1 MGRLFWKLFLAF
13 LSAQVLAGL
22 AVGLVI
28 SLLYPRPQSPAGGQE
43 ARLIGMLEREARW
56 VRQLDTTQLRRALA
70 SDAPVP
76 APAPAL
82 VPGLGG
88 PDGPAPML
96 LAIDTQGQELLGRPY
111 LTDWLHTAH
120 SVTMADGTVL
130 RLFFAPLP
138 GRTGPP
144 GGPPAVPPFPL
155 VHLLIGLLTA
165 LAFSALLAWYL
176 TRPLRHLRQGFEALG
191 AGHLETRVAAQM
203 GHRQDEIGELGQRFD
218 TMAER
223 VQQLLQAQR
232 RLLHDVSHELR
243 SPLARLA
250 AAVGLLRQNPARYEA
265 SLVRIERETTRLDQL
280 VGELLT
286 LSRLEAGTNGAE
298 AGLID
303 LSDLL
308 ADAVEDARFEGQT
321 RACSVRLNG
330 REGLRLNGQA
340 ELLYRAFDNILRN
353 ALRHSPQGGT
363 INVTVSADQGWGRIL
378 IEDEGQG
385 LPETVLAHV
394 FEPFQRGGTAED
406 GSGFGLG
413 LAIARRAVEAHGG
426 RIVARNRA
434 TGGLCVEIALPLA

>member
-13 LSAQVLAGL
+13 LGAQVLAGL
-22 AVGLVI
+22 AVGVML
-28 SLLYPRPQSPAGGQE
+28 SLLFPRPQFGADGPGPRQPRVLDRELRWIGQ
-43 ARLIGMLEREARW
+43 L
-56 VRQLDTTQLRRALA
+56 TTEQLRR
-70 SDAPVP
+70 S
-76 APAPAL
+76 
-82 VPGLGG
+82 
-88 PDGPAPML
+88 L
-96 LAIDTQGQELLGRPY
+96 LADPRTTEPDRPAETALLAVDAQGNELLGRPY
-111 LTDWLHTAH
+111 LADWLHAARST
-120 SVTMADGTVL
+120 TLADGKTV
-130 RLFFAPLP
+130 RVFAPSLE
-138 GRTGPP
+138 GRPP
-144 GGPPAVPPFPL
+144 PFGGPGVPPFPL
-155 VHLLIGLLTA
+155 VHLLSGLLTA

-191 AGHLETRVAAQM
+191 EGRLETRVAAHM
-203 GHRQDEIGELGQRFD
+203 SHRQDEIGELGQRFD
-218 TMAER
+218 AMAER

-250 AAVGLLRQNPARYEA
+250 AAVGLLRQNPARYES
-265 SLVRIERETTRLDQL
+265 SLVRIERETARLDQL

-286 LSRLEAGTNGAE
+286 LSRLEAGTNSTGTE
-298 AGLID
+298 RVE

-308 ADAVEDARFEGQT
+308 ADAVEDARFEGQS

-330 REGLRLNGQA
+330 RDGLILQGQS

-363 INVTVSADQGWGRIL
+363 VNVTVSAGEGRVRIL

-385 LPETVLAHV
+385 LPEATLAHV

-406 GSGFGLG
+406 GTGFGLG

-426 RIVARNRA
+426 RISARNRS
-434 TGGLCVEIALPLA
+434 TGGLCVEIELPLG